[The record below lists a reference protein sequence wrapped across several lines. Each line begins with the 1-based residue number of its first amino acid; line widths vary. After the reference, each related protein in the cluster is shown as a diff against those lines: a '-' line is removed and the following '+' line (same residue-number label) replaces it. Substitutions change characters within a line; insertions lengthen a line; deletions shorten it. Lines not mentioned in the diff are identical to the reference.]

1 MGWRTLHRWL
11 GLTLGALALVL
22 GLSGALL
29 AIDPVHQAWQAPAAA
44 PDLPVA
50 TLAER
55 VQAHMPGVEEIRHL
69 PTGRIAALGFDG
81 EQPQALYVDP
91 ASGALLG
98 PYQPSALPRW
108 VKALTRNRAMLG
120 KFREKLTSLFWSNSL
135 T

>member
-1 MGWRTLHRWL
+1 MGWRTIHRWL

-81 EQPQALYVDP
+81 EQPRALYVDP

-98 PYQPSALPRW
+98 PYQPSALPR
-108 VKALTRNRAMLG
+108 
-120 KFREKLTSLFWSNSL
+120 
-135 T
+135 

>member
-1 MGWRTLHRWL
+1 MGWRTIHRWL

-81 EQPQALYVDP
+81 EQPRADVPPQRRVIPPSLRDE
-91 ASGALLG
+91 GKRKLLQHIAE
-98 PYQPSALPRW
+98 QPHNAVGILLAVHP
-108 VKALTRNRAMLG
+108 L
-120 KFREKLTSLFWSNSL
+120 KLR
-135 T
+135 